1 LAWIEQAAG
10 KLKVPFA
17 IRLSRKILE
26 GKLVASTI
34 ESRRAE
40 NQDSSFPLN
49 DCGDNS
55 DKAVNPVNLRE
66 KFIAYYAP
74 LYYK

>member
-1 LAWIEQAAG
+1 
-10 KLKVPFA
+10 VPFA
-17 IRLSRKILE
+17 VRLSRKILE

-49 DCGDNS
+49 ECGDNS
-55 DKAVNPVNLRE
+55 DKAVNLRE
-66 KFIAYYAP
+66 KFIAHHAP
-74 LYYK
+74 LYYKIDFCK